1 VTLFADFNS
10 SVSVPFQRMRAL
22 LLEAGGGLQEGVAG
36 AQAAAGDLKA
46 AQRGA
51 GANLSADVAVG
62 AAWIAIDTGTRNGIG
77 HVFSDATFNA
87 GPFTAGN
94 GTNPRIDQVIL
105 RWNDTSIP
113 TGAGNVPTI
122 EVLTGTAT
130 AGATLDNRL
139 GATALPNDCVRLADV
154 LMPVSAVSVTTAN
167 IRDRRPWARGAYRR
181 IVRNSNAAA
190 GSDYTTASATTA
202 LVDATNLQPR
212 IECSGL
218 PLRATLRTNMKHSAA
233 SAQVNVGLW
242 LDGAAVDGGLQI
254 SYTQPAAGT
263 PTPLALMWDISPAP
277 GSHLVGP
284 AFQTPSGATASLLAQ
299 ATIPLQF
306 TVEEIVRQNADNT

>member
-22 LLEAGGGLQEGVAG
+22 LLEAGGGLQEGVVG
-36 AQAAAGDLKA
+36 AQAAAGDLKV
-46 AQRGA
+46 AQRVA
-51 GANLSADVAVG
+51 GANLSADVALG

-94 GTNPRIDQVIL
+94 ATNPRVDQVIL

-113 TGAGNVPTI
+113 TGGGNVPTI

-154 LMPVSAVSVTTAN
+154 LMPVSAASVTTAN
-167 IRDRRPWARGAYRR
+167 IRDRRPWARGANFG
-181 IVRNSNAAA
+181 VNSNN
-190 GSDYTTASATTA
+190 TTDFTSTSGPFAVIDTT
-202 LVDATNLQPR
+202 VLQQR
-212 IECSGL
+212 IECSGV
-218 PLRATLRTNMKHSAA
+218 PLEVQLHGYFLHSVA
-233 SAQVNVGLW
+233 NGIIDYGL
-242 LDGAAVDGGLQI
+242 AVDGAG
-254 SYTQPAAGT
+254 PAAGT
-263 PTPLALMWDISPAP
+263 RRRATTGPGAGGSGVPVAFRTVLAPSA
-277 GSHLVGP
+277 GSHLIAPMWSATTAGTMTLVR
-284 AFQTPSGATASLLAQ
+284 SGTAGVEL
-299 ATIPLQF
+299 
-306 TVEEIVRQNADNT
+306 TVREIVAQNASNGTA